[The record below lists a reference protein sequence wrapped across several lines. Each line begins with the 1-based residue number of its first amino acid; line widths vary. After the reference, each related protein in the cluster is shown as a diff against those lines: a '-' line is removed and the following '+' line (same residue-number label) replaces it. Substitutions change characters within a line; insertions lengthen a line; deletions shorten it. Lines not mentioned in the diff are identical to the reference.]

1 MESADHCPAFR
12 MTSSATPD
20 NMALEVDAA
29 LQLWAVKVSVLTP
42 LTLRVDL
49 IHLGGWLSITE
60 EKFIMYV
67 NIHQGCPCT
76 EVFVNSG
83 NWA

>member
-1 MESADHCPAFR
+1 MESADYCPAFS

-20 NMALEVDAA
+20 DRALEVDAA

-49 IHLGGWLSITE
+49 IHLARVSFVAG
-60 EKFIMYV
+60 
-67 NIHQGCPCT
+67 PCG
-76 EVFVNSG
+76 FL
-83 NWA
+83 